1 MYDKDSDDEDV
12 EEDIDAQIEQLL
24 SAKRTVKNIDSAS
37 AASMLGPC
45 GISTGQD
52 GAPVAQDKLALA
64 QDKLALAQQL
74 ASKINN
80 KAVAG
85 GKGQTQVATKA
96 FLKGGEGAG
105 QTIIW
110 RPSSTPD

>member
-12 EEDIDAQIEQLL
+12 EEEIDAQIEQLL

-64 QDKLALAQQL
+64 QQL

-110 RPSSTPD
+110 RQSSTQD

>member
-1 MYDKDSDDEDV
+1 M
-12 EEDIDAQIEQLL
+12 

-45 GISTGQD
+45 GISTAQD
-52 GAPVAQDKLALA
+52 GAPMA

-74 ASKINN
+74 ASKIN